1 MSGTAASR
9 TSNRVQIPQFGID
22 VYDRLVYF
30 SPFDR
35 AVLEGSFWSAKNQLA
50 TFLSPPPRRLGALL
64 QFRVYRTAALP
75 GRSGLAAGEI
85 GGERWRRLDRLP
97 QHAFPEHY

>member
-1 MSGTAASR
+1 MSGTAAGR

-50 TFLSPPPRRLGALL
+50 TFLSPPPRKK
-64 QFRVYRTAALP
+64 
-75 GRSGLAAGEI
+75 RSDEPKKRPAK
-85 GGERWRRLDRLP
+85 ERDQTCQSSQYLIR
-97 QHAFPEHY
+97 